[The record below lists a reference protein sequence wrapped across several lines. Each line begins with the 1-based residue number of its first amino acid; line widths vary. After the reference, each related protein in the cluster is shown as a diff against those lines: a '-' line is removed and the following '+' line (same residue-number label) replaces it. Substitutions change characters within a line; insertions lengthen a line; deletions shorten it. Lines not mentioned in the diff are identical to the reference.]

1 MPRKTGLDDGE
12 LRVLKKR
19 TRSVKVRKRSHQSHN
34 SESRSTLDNAVDNPG
49 ESDKTYL
56 RRYHAAQLPISF
68 AKVNPKKKGSKS
80 WDLYEK
86 FKSAKTIEE
95 ALKLGIISL
104 PTYSTAEMVRNPL
117 RRILK
122 PISKRK
128 GNNPFQ
134 I

>member
-95 ALKLGIISL
+95 ALQLGSNWPQIQDDHAKG
-104 PTYSTAEMVRNPL
+104 YA
-117 RRILK
+117 RRT
-122 PISKRK
+122 
-128 GNNPFQ
+128 N
-134 I
+134 